1 MRLIR
6 LLRSAVDNPDTRGT
20 FGEMI
25 VASIF
30 DPRFFGNDERYI
42 VNDLIFKLPDESTHQ
57 IDHVLIYKKG
67 IFCIETKN
75 ISGFIIGKDDDGEWT
90 VMPKH
95 KFNNYTIFNPIKQ
108 NKKHVIVLSEFLEY
122 EYDIKSII
130 VFIHG
135 NKPKGCCEQVLNLV
149 ELKDYVK
156 NYPCEKELTSEE
168 MRSIFELLANYKGEN
183 KVTKAEHIQ
192 NVRKKRQ

>member
-6 LLRSAVDNPDTRGT
+6 LLRSAVDNHDTRGT

-30 DPRFFGNDERYI
+30 DSRFFGTDERYI

-75 ISGFIIGKDDDGEWT
+75 ISGVIMGSDDDYQWT
-90 VMPKH
+90 VCLRG
-95 KFNNYTIFNPIKQ
+95 FDNYPIFNPIKQ

-122 EYDIKSII
+122 EYDVKSIV

-135 NKPKGCCEQVLNLV
+135 NKPNVRCEQVLNLV

-156 NYPCEKELTSEE
+156 NYPCEKELNSEE
-168 MRSIFELLANYKGEN
+168 MKKVFELLANYKSES
-183 KVTKAEHIQ
+183 KVTKAEHIK
-192 NVRKKRQ
+192 NVRKKRK